1 MIWEFIQ
8 KQLLGMEWLNNL
20 VGNLISLTGI
30 DTSSRLGGSIQFFI
44 YDVLKISSMASAISV
59 QTLGAQSSIPQ
70 LTKVTSELQKKGNH
84 YDKRR
89 YL

>member
-1 MIWEFIQ
+1 
-8 KQLLGMEWLNNL
+8 
-20 VGNLISLTGI
+20 
-30 DTSSRLGGSIQFFI
+30 
-44 YDVLKISSMASAISV
+44 MASAISV